1 MAVTLITHNIKNGMV
16 YRQYLATSDS
26 EIEKMVENA
35 QKAIKD
41 CLGSHIITLPGVVEK
56 CKQ

>member
-41 CLGSHIITLPGVVEK
+41 WSKESISS
-56 CKQ
+56 KQKINLINL